1 MAEVEDIPG
10 QALLRLTGRWT
21 LPELAKLAP
30 PHGLAQRVD
39 GSALEAM
46 DSAGALLLLTRYARA
61 EQVKFENFKPEAQ
74 ALLELVQ
81 SHVMV
86 PTVPVVSIPP
96 WRQLLERIGRS
107 TINAYREAIGL
118 VAFTGQLLETLFW
131 ILMRKRKLRMTATVF
146 HLEQAGLDALPIVA
160 LLSFM
165 VGSVIAFLGANLL
178 ADFGA
183 AVLTVE
189 LVAFSFL
196 REFGV
201 LLAAILLAGRSG
213 SAFAAQIGMMKA
225 NEEIDA
231 IRALGMDPIEL
242 LVMPR
247 TLALLIALPLLT
259 LVGMVTGILGGALV
273 CTIALDISPSLFIT
287 RLHDATEFRH
297 FFVGMVKA
305 PVFAFL
311 IALTGCRQGLNVSGS
326 AESVGRSTTTAVV
339 QAIFLVIMFDALFAL
354 MFREM
359 AL

>member
-10 QALLRLTGRWT
+10 QARLHLTGRWT
-21 LPELAKLAP
+21 LPELANVEP
-30 PHGLAQRVD
+30 PHGIAQRVD
-39 GSALEAM
+39 GSGLETM
-46 DSAGALLLLTRYARA
+46 DSAGALLLLTRYVRA
-61 EQVKFENFKPEAQ
+61 EQVEFVNFKPEVQ
-74 ALLELVQ
+74 ALLQLVQ
-81 SHVMV
+81 SHIMA
-86 PTVPVVSIPP
+86 PTVPVRSIPA
-96 WRQLLERIGRS
+96 WRQLLERIGGS
-107 TINAYREAIGL
+107 TVNAYREAMGL

-131 ILMRKRKLRMTATVF
+131 ILIRKRKLRMTATVF

-297 FFVGMVKA
+297 FFVGMAKA